1 MYDEIFKLIQNG
13 ELNKAQEQLE
23 NTPEN
28 DPKRY
33 NISGL
38 IYYQKKEFDKAKE
51 EFEKGLKI
59 NPVDSDLLFNY
70 GYLLKNIDQEKEAW
84 RYLMRIHNKDWATY
98 DLLGDIEYKNRSKLA
113 SLRFYK
119 KAAELPNSPNE
130 MKKKFIDMRNIV
142 KQDTKIAFLCLPG
155 LDNFLKDIVETFSL
169 GYDVKLVVTTDGNQI
184 SEAIKW
190 ADIVWLEWANEM
202 AVFATNKIPEIQ
214 NKKVVCRLHGYEAFN
229 ENVLNK
235 INWKF
240 IDRMVFVADH
250 VREDAF
256 ESCSKIK
263 NIPYTMVYNGIDLDK
278 ITYNRRTKGKK
289 ICFSGYINYKKNP
302 MLMLQILSKLLKID
316 PEYKVYWVGKH
327 QDIRIAKYMN
337 YILKDL
343 KIEDNFV
350 FEGWTSNIN
359 SWLEDKNYFL
369 STSIHEG
376 YGVAIMEAMAKG
388 IKPIIHNFYAA
399 RGYYP
404 DDLIYNT
411 IDEAVEKITEQ
422 TYDSENYR
430 RFIED
435 KYSLEE
441 QVYEAEKIVTQQ
453 KSKSKANYYTIIG
466 SYGSGNLGDEMI
478 GYSILKESFLGKN
491 IKYVG
496 TFNPKISTQLYGNY
510 SFFDYLNPN
519 EVFEAINNS
528 EGLIFGGGGIFYDYG
543 DSKQPQLLYRVF
555 LSAIT
560 MLYFRKPVFF
570 LNIGCNGV
578 HNENNRQLLREIF
591 EFADFISVRDKESF
605 AFIKNLGVKNEIFL
619 GADNVF
625 LLHGKLKFP
634 DTKKQNTFGIELRP
648 IQEIIFNNPSK
659 DQEIAQKIAF
669 VVDELYK
676 TRGLQGIFYSTYLGY
691 DDKMFKLIN
700 SYVQNKNSIY
710 RFENNCNIIEL
721 LKSIKQNQFFVGM
734 SLHSLIF
741 SSLVGTKF
749 LGISYNSKVKT
760 FCEMMNEGD
769 YYIDYPDFSTNKLL
783 SKCLSLI
790 ENENLEYKLKL
801 EELNLK
807 ALNSHQKLNEKLKS
821 PSRYKNFKIES
832 NEMKALLKSYINI

>member
-1 MYDEIFKLIQNG
+1 MYEEIFKLIQNG

-38 IYYQKKEFDKAKE
+38 IYFQKNEFDKAKE

-70 GYLLKNIDQEKEAW
+70 GYLLKDINQEKQAW

-119 KAAELPNSPNE
+119 KAAELPDAPQE
-130 MKKKFIDMRNIV
+130 MKKKFIEMRNNV

-184 SEAIKW
+184 AEAIKW

-202 AVFATNKIPEIQ
+202 AIFATNKIPEIQ

-240 IDRMVFVADH
+240 IDRMIFVADH

-278 ITYNRRTKGKK
+278 ITYNRRTKGRK

-302 MLMLQILSKLLKID
+302 MLMLQILSKLLRID

-350 FEGWTSNIN
+350 FEGWTSNID

-404 DDLIYNT
+404 DELIYNT
-411 IDEAVEKITEQ
+411 IDEAVEKITEKS
-422 TYDSENYR
+422 YDSESYR
-430 RFIED
+430 KFIED
-435 KYSLEE
+435 NYSLEE
-441 QVYEAEKIVTQQ
+441 QIESFNHLLIDNLSYKENSSSHKNKINNEYYE
-453 KSKSKANYYTIIG
+453 
-466 SYGSGNLGDEMI
+466 
-478 GYSILKESFLGKN
+478 ILKECALILSKQYYFEGIDDFTVVIPHYNRADILIKDLENGYKFGNQRKIIIDDCSNNENIEKIRQLEKRKENYNIEMIYYNEKN
-491 IKYVG
+491 KRIAETRRIGANLVKTKYLMYLADDDMLVCLNEKKFQEDFRKYTNFRDKYYSMMARFVIG
-496 TFNPKISTQLYGNY
+496 FEASTKLWVQYDRKTFANLSPNETLVYLLNGEMKAGFATQIISTDFMRKYSPESIFYNSEDYVSWCRLLAKSNKESKMLVSENYLHIRRISENTLSGTISKEKLSLHFLSLLICGYYCLEKNLVSREEFFKYLTDRINLINSNYGFGKEYEKLLN
-510 SFFDYLNPN
+510 DYLNKKIDLQEFIN
-519 EVFEAINNS
+519 INNKYYIKS
-528 EGLIFGGGGIFYDYG
+528 L
-543 DSKQPQLLYRVF
+543 
-555 LSAIT
+555 T
-560 MLYFRKPVFF
+560 T
-570 LNIGCNGV
+570 
-578 HNENNRQLLREIF
+578 ENVPF
-591 EFADFISVRDKESF
+591 E
-605 AFIKNLGVKNEIFL
+605 IKNI
-619 GADNVF
+619 
-625 LLHGKLKFP
+625 
-634 DTKKQNTFGIELRP
+634 
-648 IQEIIFNNPSK
+648 
-659 DQEIAQKIAF
+659 
-669 VVDELYK
+669 
-676 TRGLQGIFYSTYLGY
+676 
-691 DDKMFKLIN
+691 
-700 SYVQNKNSIY
+700 
-710 RFENNCNIIEL
+710 
-721 LKSIKQNQFFVGM
+721 
-734 SLHSLIF
+734 
-741 SSLVGTKF
+741 
-749 LGISYNSKVKT
+749 
-760 FCEMMNEGD
+760 
-769 YYIDYPDFSTNKLL
+769 
-783 SKCLSLI
+783 
-790 ENENLEYKLKL
+790 
-801 EELNLK
+801 LN
-807 ALNSHQKLNEKLKS
+807 
-821 PSRYKNFKIES
+821 Y
-832 NEMKALLKSYINI
+832 M

>member
-1 MYDEIFKLIQNG
+1 MYEEIFKLIQNG
-13 ELNKAQEQLE
+13 ELNKAQEE
-23 NTPEN
+23 IEKISDDN
-28 DPKRY
+28 PKKY
-33 NISGL
+33 NIGGL
-38 IYYQKKEFDKAKE
+38 LYFQKKEFDKAKE

-70 GYLLKNIDQEKEAW
+70 GYLLKDINQEKEAW

-119 KAAELPNSPNE
+119 KAAELPDAPQE
-130 MKKKFIDMRNIV
+130 MKKKFIEMRNNV

-184 SEAIKW
+184 AEAIKW

-316 PEYKVYWVGKH
+316 SEYKVYWVGKH

-350 FEGWTSNIN
+350 FEGWTSNID

-404 DDLIYNT
+404 DELIYNT
-411 IDEAVEKITEQ
+411 IDEAVEKITEES
-422 TYDSENYR
+422 YDSESYR

-435 KYSLEE
+435 NYSLEE
-441 QVYEAEKIVTQQ
+441 QICKIEQVIKEKKTNLFFNYIKKDASDLKISYCMPVYNGEKFIK
-453 KSKSKANYYTIIG
+453 KS
-466 SYGSGNLGDEMI
+466 LE
-478 GYSILKESFLGKN
+478 SILNQQIKPYKVIIIDDASVDNSYKILQEYLNKYNFIELYRHDKNKGEYSTTLELFNLAEGDFLKILHQDDYLYENYSSEICKIKN
-491 IKYVG
+491 INNYPFIINDYAYISQNKVIHDYLKKIWNN
-496 TFNPKISTQLYGNY
+496 FNIDPNELNQQQLLKFLVIAGNY
-510 SFFDYLNPN
+510 IGAPSNALF
-519 EVFEAINNS
+519 
-528 EGLIFGGGGIFYDYG
+528 
-543 DSKQPQLLYRVF
+543 K
-555 LSAIT
+555 
-560 MLYFRKPVFF
+560 RK
-570 LNIGCNGV
+570 
-578 HNENNRQLLREIF
+578 
-591 EFADFISVRDKESF
+591 
-605 AFIKNLGVKNEIFL
+605 
-619 GADNVF
+619 
-625 LLHGKLKFP
+625 
-634 DTKKQNTFGIELRP
+634 
-648 IQEIIFNNPSK
+648 
-659 DQEIAQKIAF
+659 
-669 VVDELYK
+669 
-676 TRGLQGIFYSTYLGY
+676 
-691 DDKMFKLIN
+691 
-700 SYVQNKNSIY
+700 
-710 RFENNCNIIEL
+710 EL
-721 LKSIKQNQFFVGM
+721 LKVCYSEYVETLALNKLFYGYDFYLFLKLIEINKPFIFFKELSCRLEHANNTTSKYISTSSRVIGLHKTLEMFESILDEKEKEAAYTNLLGRALYSINTCNNNEEKIKMIEYVIANYKYISENHRNQF
-734 SLHSLIF
+734 
-741 SSLVGTKF
+741 K
-749 LGISYNSKVKT
+749 
-760 FCEMMNEGD
+760 
-769 YYIDYPDFSTNKLL
+769 
-783 SKCLSLI
+783 
-790 ENENLEYKLKL
+790 
-801 EELNLK
+801 K
-807 ALNSHQKLNEKLKS
+807 ALIDLK
-821 PSRYKNFKIES
+821 E
-832 NEMKALLKSYINI
+832 